1 MTKYPLTRVTTAG
14 VSSAFPAR
22 RKAFRGKHPEGEY
35 PTLRRR
41 RRGALAVYGA
51 PDITTVLRFQF
62 PAAPAG
68 QTLAG
73 ANLRLRTMTL
83 ASGTMSSCGVDVVIS
98 GHNHASEVFK
108 PIGASGTGAAQCS
121 PTPESARLRPAAG
134 VQTSRP

>member
-1 MTKYPLTRVTTAG
+1 MTKYPLTHVTTAG

-41 RRGALAVYGA
+41 RRGALAVYGT

-68 QTLAG
+68 QTLTG

-83 ASGTMSSCGVDVVIS
+83 ASGRDRQPTL
-98 GHNHASEVFK
+98 ASL
-108 PIGASGTGAAQCS
+108 PGGTA
-121 PTPESARLRPAAG
+121 PNTNFDNTLD
-134 VQTSRP
+134 TSLMTGWTGSRTWL